1 MEITGQ
7 GNSLLECTGLCTPWM
22 NEPHSLPS
30 CAPSTHTHTIS
41 TGVKVSLL
49 AEIFKLEER
58 TTVWKVRLS
67 LRFLVNSESQ
77 RQHQGGMG
85 ARASGGLPVK
95 CPASSSTVLTRHGN
109 DSGNPTAP
117 GDSKPQNYTRDQQEP
132 LQASGFPVPRVLSE
146 ALQSAMCVWREAGKR
161 GRKGDNTDFHQQPQ
175 ASNRNTVSESPVTIL
190 NHQQP
195 QNWPACCML
204 NLSPKSQAGGKV
216 GFHTE

>member
-1 MEITGQ
+1 MLKDFSGCLKFRMKTLRCTCGNYRTGKWPVRMHRLVDPV
-7 GNSLLECTGLCTPWM
+7 NERTPLSPFLCSLY
-22 NEPHSLPS
+22 
-30 CAPSTHTHTIS
+30 THTHTIS

-49 AEIFKLEER
+49 AGIFKLEER

-85 ARASGGLPVK
+85 TRASGGLPIK

-146 ALQSAMCVWREAGKR
+146 ALQSAV
-161 GRKGDNTDFHQQPQ
+161 
-175 ASNRNTVSESPVTIL
+175 
-190 NHQQP
+190 
-195 QNWPACCML
+195 
-204 NLSPKSQAGGKV
+204 
-216 GFHTE
+216 